1 MAKQYRDETQKAL
14 KDLRSNELVEKYLN
28 DVLYP
33 LFPNWRTS
41 EQRALAE
48 FIKRNIDNLHLHLML
63 ANEAYG
69 DPRLRL
75 RHLHQARAY
84 LLQIEFE
91 TRTAYK
97 QKYSIGEGKKLEM
110 ERYEGLIGAKIMQWI
125 KATEAGLAPK
135 G

>member
-14 KDLRSNELVEKYLN
+14 KELKSNELVEKYLN

-33 LFPNWRTS
+33 IFPNWRTS

-48 FIKRNIDNLHLHLML
+48 FLKRNLDKLHLNLML
-63 ANEAYG
+63 ANEAFG
-69 DPRLRL
+69 NPQLRL
-75 RHLHQARAY
+75 QYLHQAYAY
-84 LLQIEFE
+84 LLQVEFE

-110 ERYEGLIGAKIMQWI
+110 ERYEGLIGAKIKQWI

>member
-1 MAKQYRDETQKAL
+1 MPKQYRDETQKAL
-14 KDLRSNELVEKYLN
+14 KELRSNELVEKYLN
-28 DVLYP
+28 EVLYP
-33 LFPNWRTS
+33 LFPKWRTS

-48 FIKRNIDNLHLHLML
+48 FIKRNIDNLHLNLML

-75 RHLHQARAY
+75 RYLGNAHAY
-84 LLQIEFE
+84 LLQVEFE

-97 QKYSIGEGKKLEM
+97 QNYGIGEGKKLEM
-110 ERYEGLIGAKIMQWI
+110 ERYEGLIGAKIIQWI
-125 KATEAGLAPK
+125 KATKAELASK